1 MISETWKESNYAI
14 VRGVLHPQLA
24 KHLSTY
30 LILQRQVKIT
40 ADEHKFIPPKD
51 DVYGTWSDPQIK
63 HANTWCK
70 YGDISMDSLFDIVTP
85 VMNAVTGLDLV
96 PTYSYSRIYA
106 KGAELLRHKDRF
118 SCEISTTIN
127 LGGPQWP
134 IYLEPDTSKGH
145 FEKDEKGVQ
154 RKYTSE
160 FTKGIEVNL
169 EPGDIMIY
177 RGNMVEHWR
186 EPLES
191 DDAVQCFLHYN
202 DSKTKDA
209 ALNAADTRR
218 HLGLPGWFR
227 GK

>member
-85 VMNAVTGLDLV
+85 VMNAVTGLDL
-96 PTYSYSRIYA
+96 
-106 KGAELLRHKDRF
+106 G
-118 SCEISTTIN
+118 
-127 LGGPQWP
+127 
-134 IYLEPDTSKGH
+134 
-145 FEKDEKGVQ
+145 
-154 RKYTSE
+154 
-160 FTKGIEVNL
+160 
-169 EPGDIMIY
+169 
-177 RGNMVEHWR
+177 
-186 EPLES
+186 
-191 DDAVQCFLHYN
+191 
-202 DSKTKDA
+202 
-209 ALNAADTRR
+209 
-218 HLGLPGWFR
+218 
-227 GK
+227 

>member
-1 MISETWKESNYAI
+1 MISETWKKSNYAI

-30 LILQRQVKIT
+30 LMLQRQVKIT

-51 DVYGTWSDPQIK
+51 DVYGTWSDPQIN

-134 IYLEPDTSKGH
+134 IYLEPDTSKGY
-145 FEKDEKGVQ
+145 FEKTQ
-154 RKYTSE
+154 R
-160 FTKGIEVNL
+160 
-169 EPGDIMIY
+169 
-177 RGNMVEHWR
+177 
-186 EPLES
+186 
-191 DDAVQCFLHYN
+191 
-202 DSKTKDA
+202 
-209 ALNAADTRR
+209 
-218 HLGLPGWFR
+218 
-227 GK
+227 